1 MGEESKDVENVVNE
15 EKRNHDDVTG
25 SKGPK
30 SMLDSS
36 LETKNVKNETKEAK
50 ETIPTVFDLLDS
62 MVGNDSVLKVENC
75 EFSLKSE
82 EETNKHKED
91 QVKSKF
97 FDNYTRIIKSESRTD
112 KLDIDPLGTETFA
125 LKSLLLQ
132 NKLRHEEQ
140 QKERKGVQ
148 SKIYKAKRRAKN
160 INSADKKPNNDK
172 HEKKIL
178 SCNKCTYVTME
189 RYALERHQ

>member
-30 SMLDSS
+30 LMLDSS
-36 LETKNVKNETKEAK
+36 LETENLKNETKEAK
-50 ETIPTVFDLLDS
+50 ETIPTVFDMLDS
-62 MVGNDSVLKVENC
+62 MVGNDVVLKVENC

-82 EETNKHKED
+82 EETNKHKGD

-125 LKSLLLQ
+125 LKSFLLQ
-132 NKLRHEEQ
+132 NKL
-140 QKERKGVQ
+140 
-148 SKIYKAKRRAKN
+148 
-160 INSADKKPNNDK
+160 
-172 HEKKIL
+172 
-178 SCNKCTYVTME
+178 
-189 RYALERHQ
+189 

>member
-1 MGEESKDVENVVNE
+1 MG
-15 EKRNHDDVTG
+15 
-25 SKGPK
+25 
-30 SMLDSS
+30 
-36 LETKNVKNETKEAK
+36 
-50 ETIPTVFDLLDS
+50 LDS
-62 MVGNDSVLKVENC
+62 MVGNDVVLKVENC

-82 EETNKHKED
+82 EETNKHKGD

-140 QKERKGVQ
+140 QKERKRVQ
-148 SKIYKAKRRAKN
+148 SKIYKAKRRAK
-160 INSADKKPNNDK
+160 NSADKKPNNDK

-178 SCNKCTYVTME
+178 SCN
-189 RYALERHQ
+189 